1 MPKEIEKKYL
11 VNDNSFESLACEKH
25 HITQSYLVAED
36 DIVVRIR
43 MIDDKAFLTI
53 KGKNN
58 GPVRYEWERKIS
70 KSDAVEML
78 KSLPIVGTI
87 EKTRYKVDAGRGLS
101 WEIDRFH
108 GRNEGLI
115 LAEIELTDESVDV
128 ILPNFIG
135 KEVTSD
141 PRYYNSNLAKLQ

>member
-1 MPKEIEKKYL
+1 
-11 VNDNSFESLACEKH
+11 
-25 HITQSYLVAED
+25 
-36 DIVVRIR
+36 

-108 GRNEGLI
+108 DRNEGLI
-115 LAEIELTDESVDV
+115 LAEIELPDESVDV

>member
-25 HITQSYLVAED
+25 HIIQSYLVAED

-87 EKTRYKVDAGRGLS
+87 EKTRYKVVAGRGLS

-115 LAEIELTDESVDV
+115 LAEIELPDESVDV